1 MRVGGREKVKA
12 GLSQFAGEVSLY
24 KPSLNPS
31 DFPPHPMD
39 QQTLRTLIRTVP
51 DWPKPGICFFDI
63 CSIVEHPEAFNWTVR
78 QFNALCTQH
87 TIEAIVSPD
96 ARGFL
101 WGSPVA
107 FSTGLPLHLAR
118 KPGKLP
124 GAVVTQSYDYE
135 YATASISMQAHC
147 ALAGRNVLLL
157 DDVLATGGTALAVVD
172 LLTSHFGVAPS
183 QITVA
188 AVLNLKFLPGE
199 SRLLERG
206 IRVQSLLDY
215 HE

>member
-1 MRVGGREKVKA
+1 
-12 GLSQFAGEVSLY
+12 
-24 KPSLNPS
+24 
-31 DFPPHPMD
+31 MD
-39 QQTLRTLIRTVP
+39 HQTLRSLIRTVP
-51 DWPKPGICFFDI
+51 DWPKPGVCFFDI
-63 CSIVEHPEAFNWTVR
+63 CSILENPEAFAWTVR
-78 QFNALCTQH
+78 EFNALCSRESTQ
-87 TIEAIVSPD
+87 AIVSPD

-107 FSTGLPLHLAR
+107 FATGLPLHLAR

-124 GAVVTQSYDYE
+124 GKLVTQHYDYE
-135 YATASISMQAHC
+135 YATGAISMQADC
-147 ALAGRNVLLL
+147 ALSDKRVLLL

-172 LLTSHFGVAPS
+172 LLLSHFNLEPG
-183 QITVA
+183 QISVA

-206 IRVQSLLDY
+206 IRVHSILDY

>member
-1 MRVGGREKVKA
+1 
-12 GLSQFAGEVSLY
+12 
-24 KPSLNPS
+24 
-31 DFPPHPMD
+31 
-39 QQTLRTLIRTVP
+39 
-51 DWPKPGICFFDI
+51 
-63 CSIVEHPEAFNWTVR
+63 VR
-78 QFNALCTQH
+78 QFNALCAENA
-87 TIEAIVSPD
+87 IEAVVSPD

-107 FSTGLPLHLAR
+107 FSAGLPLHLAR

-124 GAVVTQSYDYE
+124 GEVVTQSYEYE
-135 YATASISMQAHC
+135 YAAGAISMQAGC

-172 LLTSHFGVAPS
+172 LLTGHFGVAPA
-183 QITVA
+183 QIIVA

-199 SRLLERG
+199 RRLLERG
-206 IRVQSLLDY
+206 VRVHTLLDY